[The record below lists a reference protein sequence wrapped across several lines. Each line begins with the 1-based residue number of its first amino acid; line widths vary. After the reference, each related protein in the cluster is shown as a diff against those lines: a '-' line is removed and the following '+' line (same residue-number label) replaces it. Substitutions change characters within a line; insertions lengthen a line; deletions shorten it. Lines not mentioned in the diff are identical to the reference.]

1 MTKNDAMFSGNAG
14 NGQSGGSGGAA
25 AALES
30 NGGAEGRKPRGK
42 LTLRY
47 GAGR

>member
-1 MTKNDAMFSGNAG
+1 MSGMWRDGEQDA
-14 NGQSGGSGGAA
+14 QRGATGAKDAEA
-25 AALES
+25 AKDRDA
-30 NGGAEGRKPRGK
+30 RKPRGK

>member
-1 MTKNDAMFSGNAG
+1 MSEVWQDGGQDART
-14 NGQSGGSGGAA
+14 GAA
-25 AALES
+25 ASKQGEA
-30 NGGAEGRKPRGK
+30 AKDRDARKPRGK

>member
-1 MTKNDAMFSGNAG
+1 MNGMWREGDQDAQRGPAGTKDAE
-14 NGQSGGSGGAA
+14 AA
-25 AALES
+25 KDRDA
-30 NGGAEGRKPRGK
+30 RKPRGK

>member
-1 MTKNDAMFSGNAG
+1 MSGVWRDGEQDARTGATEGKQGEAG
-14 NGQSGGSGGAA
+14 KDRDA
-25 AALES
+25 
-30 NGGAEGRKPRGK
+30 RKPRGK